1 MRKATQEVAD
11 TPEVAAIPQ
20 AGEEA
25 TPEQGAGATSG
36 AGRPWAAVATS
47 VADISAAGISPLPRA
62 GISPVPRV
70 GTPMQGLTS
79 PAPLARRPFT
89 RPRTDVSRVPARCM
103 RPLATR
109 AAEVSYPAGTAGT
122 PGAAA
127 TGTAPSGRTVISTPV
142 FRGSCRYFR
151 SAMPRTGGVGC
162 PTTTGTTSITPGAR
176 ATAAMS

>member
-25 TPEQGAGATSG
+25 TPEQGAGATPEQGAGATSG
-36 AGRPWAAVATS
+36 AGRPWAAVA
-47 VADISAAGISPLPRA
+47 ILPLPRV
-62 GISPVPRV
+62 GISPVPRA
-70 GTPMQGLTS
+70 GAPMPGLTS

-122 PGAAA
+122 PGGAA

-142 FRGSCRYFR
+142 LRGSCRYFR
-151 SAMPRTGGVGC
+151 SAMPRSGGVGC
-162 PTTTGTTSITPGAR
+162 PTTTGPTSITPGAR
-176 ATAAMS
+176 ATTAMS

>member
-1 MRKATQEVAD
+1 MRKATQEVAA
-11 TPEVAAIPQ
+11 TPE

-25 TPEQGAGATSG
+25 IPEQGAGATPG
-36 AGRPWAAVATS
+36 AGTPWAAVGTS

-62 GISPVPRV
+62 AISPLARA
-70 GTPMQGLTS
+70 GTIMPGLTS

-89 RPRTDVSRVPARCM
+89 RPRTDVSRAPARCT

-109 AAEVSYPAGTAGT
+109 AAEVSYPAGTADT

-127 TGTAPSGRTVISTPV
+127 TGTASSGRTVISTPV
-142 FRGSCRYFR
+142 LPGSCRYFR
-151 SAMPRTGGVGC
+151 SATPRSGGVGC
-162 PTTTGTTSITPGAR
+162 PTTTGITSITPGAR